1 MYRRIVHLMAIL
13 LILSACAQHGRSGHP
28 AINHEQAAQRIETK
42 RENVDPSR
50 TSIREARYYHE
61 HAGHHHHHA
70 PTPEEEYAAMVA
82 MLISAQIF
90 ACAFVVI
97 ILDGHCDFHIG
108 TGYYY

>member
-1 MYRRIVHLMAIL
+1 
-13 LILSACAQHGRSGHP
+13 
-28 AINHEQAAQRIETK
+28 
-42 RENVDPSR
+42 
-50 TSIREARYYHE
+50 
-61 HAGHHHHHA
+61 
-70 PTPEEEYAAMVA
+70 MVA